1 MRINGLLCI
10 SSTTHPIKANDFDFE
25 ELQTYLFSQTSIHHR
40 QNESCRLQLF
50 LIGHTNELTVLFNSN
65 SMIPVVLHD
74 EQTYLQTLIAFDL
87 ESYEELNEIRF
98 TKILGHACSQHDF
111 CDRSF
116 VFQFVQAFLISNN
129 EQKLHESMVLLLY
142 KKNPKQVRCLN
153 EDRKLVKCAG
163 DLCVS
168 ISWIYEKHFEYR
180 CRVPPEN
187 GIKLYIDNHF
197 IPDVAKKLLYKQR
210 IQYICNYNQ
219 CNNQTIGN
227 EVIRKVE
234 QIYDISAIKRQ
245 LHIVD
250 EQTTEQQAS
259 TTILFTTNSGTRPM
273 KSRSAQQ
280 LMTIPIY
287 FTVHLIEISFYHI

>member
-1 MRINGLLCI
+1 
-10 SSTTHPIKANDFDFE
+10 
-25 ELQTYLFSQTSIHHR
+25 
-40 QNESCRLQLF
+40 
-50 LIGHTNELTVLFNSN
+50 
-65 SMIPVVLHD
+65 
-74 EQTYLQTLIAFDL
+74 
-87 ESYEELNEIRF
+87 
-98 TKILGHACSQHDF
+98 
-111 CDRSF
+111 
-116 VFQFVQAFLISNN
+116 
-129 EQKLHESMVLLLY
+129 MVPLLY
-142 KKNPKQVRCLN
+142 KKNPKQVQCLN
-153 EDRKLVKCAG
+153 KDRKLVKCADV

-168 ISWIYEKHFEYR
+168 ISWIYEKHFEYQ
-180 CRVPPEN
+180 CQVPPEN

-227 EVIRKVE
+227 KVIQKVE

-259 TTILFTTNSGTRPM
+259 TTILFTTNAMIDTTTSTDIPMSSPSVFVVNDPSSSSAQFETLSSRVSNSTHFTSEGKTFTINDLTSMDTRPM

-287 FTVHLIEISFYHI
+287 FIVHLIEISFYHI